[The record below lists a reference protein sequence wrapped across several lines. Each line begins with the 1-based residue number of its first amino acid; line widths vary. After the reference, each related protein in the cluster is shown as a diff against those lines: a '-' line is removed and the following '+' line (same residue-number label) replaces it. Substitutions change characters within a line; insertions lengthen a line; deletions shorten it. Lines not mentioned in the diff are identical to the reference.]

1 MSQSIDLKELER
13 RAFRTNFQD
22 GLWDIFLGLLLLQ
35 MSFGPVLGSS
45 SELSEIAILAFM
57 LVYTTIVLGSFW
69 YIKKT
74 IVLPR
79 LGVVKYGP
87 ARQKKRKKLSLA
99 LALSVL
105 LGVLLFLGAI
115 TLYQTGAPQEISG
128 PVLLAALATVFGATA
143 VIVFSLMAYF
153 MDFPRAYLY
162 GWFYA
167 LGVISTFWLLEQGVT
182 FPWIALLLSGTMILI
197 GLTLFV
203 RFLHYHPLPPK
214 ETV

>member
-1 MSQSIDLKELER
+1 MSQSIDLKDLER
-13 RAFRTNFQD
+13 RAFRANFQD

-35 MSFGPVLGSS
+35 MSFGPVSGSS
-45 SELSEIAILAFM
+45 SELSEIAILAFI

-105 LGVLLFLGAI
+105 LGVLVFLGAI
-115 TLYQTGAPQEISG
+115 TLYQKGAPQEISG
-128 PVLLAALATVFGATA
+128 PVLLAALATVFGVTA